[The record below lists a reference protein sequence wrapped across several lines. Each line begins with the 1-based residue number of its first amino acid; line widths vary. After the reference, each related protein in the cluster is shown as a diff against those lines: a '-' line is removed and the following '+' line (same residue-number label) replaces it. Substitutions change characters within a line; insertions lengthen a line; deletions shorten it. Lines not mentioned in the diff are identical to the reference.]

1 MNNKSLFVA
10 SIVFCLML
18 SLDVLAADNRNR
30 PYVADAPLSEQL
42 DFVIGQ
48 SSRWETYRVVP
59 ETWLNQL
66 RKHTLDS
73 ISGLKTEIS
82 NLQSM
87 VLKKESDISSLNN
100 QIDEVRLN
108 YEKAVKERDSFSFM
122 GILMRKGLFV
132 SLAIFMLVVM
142 GTIVAITFLLFQKAN
157 MQTAKLKKELADT
170 MSSYEAYRQDARRK
184 QETLVIQHHKEIQ
197 RLKGLS

>member
-10 SIVFCLML
+10 TLFFVLLL
-18 SLDVLAADNRNR
+18 SLDVHAADNRNR
-30 PYVADAPLSEQL
+30 PYVNEAPLNEQL

-48 SSRWETYRVVP
+48 SSKWETYRVVP

-73 ISGLKTEIS
+73 ISVLKKEIS
-82 NLQSM
+82 NLQSI
-87 VLKKESDISSLNN
+87 VLNKESDITSLNI
-100 QIDEVRLN
+100 QVDEVKLN

-132 SLAIFMLVVM
+132 SLAIFLLVVM

-157 MQTAKLKKELADT
+157 MQTAKLKKELSDT
-170 MSSYEAYRQDARRK
+170 MSSYEEYRQDARRK
-184 QETLVIQHHKEIQ
+184 QENLVIQHHKEIQ
-197 RLKGLS
+197 KLKGLS